1 MTWGYHLVVDASRC
15 LPLTIRNKR
24 HIENFATSLVK
35 KIDMV
40 AFGDPQVQYFGS
52 GNKGGFTLVQLIETS
67 NITAHF
73 CDETNDIYLDVFSC
87 KPFDP
92 SDVEGNMKLY
102 FQPVKMNT
110 MFFSRQAGCQ
120 PKILRQIDELR

>member
-1 MTWGYHLVVDASRC
+1 MTWGYHLVLDASRC

-24 HIENFATSLVK
+24 HIENFATNLVR

-40 AFGDPQVQYFGS
+40 AYGPPQVQYFGS

-73 CDETNDIYLDVFSC
+73 CDESNDVYLDVFSC

-92 SDVEGNMKLY
+92 TDVESHLKLY
-102 FQPVKMNT
+102 FQPVRMNT
-110 MFFSRQAGCQ
+110 LFFSRQAGRD
-120 PKILRQIDELR
+120 PHVMRRTDELR